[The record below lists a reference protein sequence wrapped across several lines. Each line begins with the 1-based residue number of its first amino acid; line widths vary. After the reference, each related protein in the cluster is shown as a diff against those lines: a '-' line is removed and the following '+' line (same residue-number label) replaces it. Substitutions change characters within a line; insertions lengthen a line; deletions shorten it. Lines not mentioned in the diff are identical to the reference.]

1 MMKDL
6 GRVLRERREQLGIS
20 LDELQARTKIR
31 KRYLMALE
39 DGDWDLLPGSVYAR
53 GFVKTYAEALGL
65 DGKQLLDEYI
75 DHQPSGT
82 APVEPRASDDAE
94 PAKEKSEPVTNP
106 QRSDSP
112 KQPPADFPTPRRSLP
127 SLASAGRPSRAS
139 SRKRAKK
146 GRSFPGEALA
156 VVAILAV
163 IGGAWWLIAAPGK
176 STQSHNNTVA
186 SQNGGGNNAVTNNT
200 GTNNTANAVGGTG
213 APDNTTTP
221 DNTTGSDAAKPA
233 VQIKSQ
239 EFRNL
244 EQTYVV
250 AADGPLQV
258 RLTTAD
264 QPCWIQVFVDG
275 RNVDPNDT
283 VPASSSRSWTV
294 NQELRVKIGFV
305 PSVNITVNGQPLSL
319 PATNQPIW
327 VTISKA

>member
-39 DGDWDLLPGSVYAR
+39 DGNWDLLPGAVYAR

-65 DGKQLLDEYI
+65 DGKQLLDEYV
-75 DHQPSGT
+75 DYRSSGA
-82 APVEPRASDDAE
+82 APVEPPSAVDAE
-94 PAKEKSEPVTNP
+94 PAREKSEPVTSP

-112 KQPPADFPTPRRSLP
+112 KQPQADFPTPRRSLP
-127 SLASAGRPSRAS
+127 SLAGSGRPSRAS
-139 SRKRAKK
+139 SRKRAKQ
-146 GRSFPGEALA
+146 GRSYAGEALA

-176 STQSHNNTVA
+176 GAEPQNNAVV
-186 SQNGGGNNAVTNNT
+186 SQNGGGNNAIQNDV
-200 GTNNTANAVGGTG
+200 GANNTANAIGGTG
-213 APDNTTTP
+213 AT

-239 EFRNL
+239 AFRNL

-294 NQELRVKIGFV
+294 KQELRVKIGFV
-305 PSVNITVNGQPLSL
+305 PSVNLTVNGQPLSL